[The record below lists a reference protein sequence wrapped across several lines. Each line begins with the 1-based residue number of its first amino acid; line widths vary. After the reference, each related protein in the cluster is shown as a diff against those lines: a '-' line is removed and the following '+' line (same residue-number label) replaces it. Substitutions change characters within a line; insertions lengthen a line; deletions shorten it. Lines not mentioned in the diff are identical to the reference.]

1 MLVLRLP
8 NEDYIDHPWVGEFRS
23 LKNRAVDVVV
33 EYLPSMPCVPN
44 ITIVYPAHKRCSCV
58 YYYLPR
64 DGCRFRFLVCEN
76 VYSLGAIDD
85 PGVV

>member
-44 ITIVYPAHKRCSCV
+44 ITIV
-58 YYYLPR
+58 
-64 DGCRFRFLVCEN
+64 F
-76 VYSLGAIDD
+76 
-85 PGVV
+85 